1 MRAPPRGSTPHVSST
16 GRRRE
21 SKSCPRLIGF
31 GLENMENLISAAP
44 RIHVMLQPD
53 RVHLIAHS
61 MSRGR
66 PISWH
71 PKMAALPLPDKQN
84 LLDLFRE
91 YDHDM
96 QQQSDRIARAHR
108 AIVERQIEL
117 KETFGDMIDGLI
129 RVRDDDKHVSQD
141 PKQDGREQTPQHDNV
156 NLSEAEAM
164 QGSADRMPGDEDGN
178 NESDDACVS
187 PRPTLALPDD
197 QLTDT
202 QFARHIDYLVG
213 DQIGG
218 GEF

>member
-1 MRAPPRGSTPHVSST
+1 
-16 GRRRE
+16 
-21 SKSCPRLIGF
+21 
-31 GLENMENLISAAP
+31 
-44 RIHVMLQPD
+44 MLQPD

-108 AIVERQIEL
+108 AIVARQIEL

-141 PKQDGREQTPQHDNV
+141 PKQDGREQTPQHDNG
-156 NLSEAEAM
+156 M
-164 QGSADRMPGDEDGN
+164 CN
-178 NESDDACVS
+178 NGAFLIISNHFYAHVS
-187 PRPTLALPDD
+187 SIIWHCIV
-197 QLTDT
+197 QLYDYASPSLCLKSLFPLFLCS
-202 QFARHIDYLVG
+202 QFI
-213 DQIGG
+213 
-218 GEF
+218 